1 MEIEQALEIV
11 ADKHGY
17 TKIKDVQK
25 DIICCICKLAR
36 MVFFVRYSV
45 VDEQLLVINVTGT

>member
-45 VDEQLLVINVTGT
+45 VDEELLVINVTGT